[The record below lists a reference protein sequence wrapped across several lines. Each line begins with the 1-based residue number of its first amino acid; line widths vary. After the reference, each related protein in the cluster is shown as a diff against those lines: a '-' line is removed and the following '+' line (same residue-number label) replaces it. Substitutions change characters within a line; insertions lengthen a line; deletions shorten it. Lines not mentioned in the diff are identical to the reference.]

1 MKTYTVLKD
10 FLDRYD
16 NDRHCKP
23 GEDHSPHDQE
33 RADLLLSQGFIG
45 PVLEPPEKEKE
56 TTGKEVPEKKERKP
70 RGRKGKNENESDD
83 VSDSDEPG
91 EAE

>member
-16 NDRHCKP
+16 NDRHFKP
-23 GEDHSPHDQE
+23 GEDHTPHDQE

-45 PVLEPPEKEKE
+45 PVLEPPEKEE
-56 TTGKEVPEKKERKP
+56 TADKEVPEKKERKP
-70 RGRKGKNENESDD
+70 RGRKATKDNESDD

-91 EAE
+91 KAE